1 MRNQFKKLLVFFAL
15 IFSTGCISIP
25 IPPTGD
31 RMGDFGRIQLSV
43 SIKYFPQQKLD
54 WFNPIIPQP
63 KLYKEK

>member
-1 MRNQFKKLLVFFAL
+1 VKIVFLIGICVAL
-15 IFSTGCISIP
+15 TSCISIP

-31 RMGDFGRIQLSV
+31 KIGDYGSIQLSV
-43 SIKYFPQQKLD
+43 RIKYFPPQQKLD